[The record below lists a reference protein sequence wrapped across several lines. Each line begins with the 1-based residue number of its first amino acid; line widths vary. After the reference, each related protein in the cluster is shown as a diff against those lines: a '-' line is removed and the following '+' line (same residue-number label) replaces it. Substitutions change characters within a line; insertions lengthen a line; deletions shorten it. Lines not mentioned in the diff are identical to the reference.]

1 MTLNAPKVPRF
12 FILRLLHNFS
22 IRKKLLTVMM
32 ITSSVAMILT
42 GVTFTLYQS
51 LYFNSRLLQNL
62 NSQAEIISY
71 NSMGALAFM
80 DANDGRDTLQSLNP
94 INSMMSAT
102 LFDAQGHIFASW
114 RRKSSNI
121 IPPLPKWNGVKKQ
134 GKHILIA
141 KRISKEG
148 QFLGTLLLQSSSSQM
163 TTFLTNSLLV
173 MALLFLLS
181 TLISLALS
189 HYLQG
194 LISRPV
200 NYLAG
205 IMEKVSKVQ
214 EYSLRSELQSD
225 DEIGA
230 LSSYFNTMLS
240 TIEHRDT
247 QLQESQELLQA
258 IIDNTNSV
266 IYLKDTEGHY
276 LMVNRRYHEVILTRT
291 RKIIGA
297 TDREMFPGELAE
309 KFILFDRQVMAT
321 GALMEIEEQIP
332 HTDSLHTYISAKF
345 PLRRPT
351 GEIYAL
357 AGISTDITERKNAE
371 VELRQLRNY
380 LDNVI
385 DSMPSA
391 LIGIDAQGKITRW
404 NHEAE
409 VLSGLREQEATGC
422 MLDAVLPEFSEQLQK
437 VQEAIDSRE
446 VQAADRVSYHKD
458 GIHLYK
464 EVTVYPLIAN
474 GIEGAV
480 LRVDDITER
489 IQIEEMM
496 IQTEKMMSVGGLA
509 AGMAHEI
516 NNPLGIMIQAV
527 QNIERRVSPHLDANL
542 KAAEECHTSVETI
555 YNYLEKRMVLALI
568 EDIREAGTRAAK
580 IVANMLQFSRRSESA
595 RQSVNL
601 PELIDQTIELAAN
614 DYDLKKKYD
623 FRHIEI
629 IKKYQDK
636 LPPIQLMETEIEQVL
651 LNLLKNAAQAIA
663 EQEEKTDPP
672 QITISLSSTADS
684 IILVVQDN
692 GPGIPDAIRKR
703 VFEPFFTTKPVG
715 SGTGLGLSVSYMI
728 ISNNH
733 RGKMEVE
740 ASEPHGAL
748 FRITLPLIM
757 PSEMNR
763 QRPKA

>member
-1 MTLNAPKVPRF
+1 MTNSIPQPSRF

-22 IRKKLLTVMM
+22 IRNKLLSVMM

-51 LYFNSRLLQNL
+51 LYFNSRLLQDL
-62 NSQAEIISY
+62 SSQAEVISQ
-71 NSMGALAFM
+71 NSMGALAFL
-80 DANDGRDTLQSLNP
+80 DAVDGRDTLQSLKTVD
-94 INSMMSAT
+94 SMLSAT
-102 LFDAQGHIFASW
+102 LFDAQGQVLASW
-114 RRKSSNI
+114 QRDGSNI
-121 IPPLPKWNGVKKQ
+121 APPLPQWQGVRKQ
-134 GKHILIA
+134 RSHILVA
-141 KRISKEG
+141 KPIHKEG
-148 QFLGTLLLQSSSSQM
+148 QFLGTLLLHSSSSQM

-181 TLISLALS
+181 TAITLALS

-194 LISRPV
+194 VISAPI
-200 NYLAG
+200 NYLAR
-205 IMEKVSKVQ
+205 IMEEVASVQ
-214 EYSLRSELQSD
+214 KYSLRSELQSD
-225 DEIGA
+225 DELGA
-230 LSSYFNTMLS
+230 LSSYFNSMLS

-258 IIDNTNSV
+258 IINNTSSV
-266 IYLKDTEGHY
+266 IYLKDMEGRY
-276 LMVNRRYHEVILTRT
+276 LLVNRRYREVVLTQTKEIL
-291 RKIIGA
+291 GA
-297 TDREMFPGELAE
+297 TDTELFPPDLAE
-309 KFILFDRQVMAT
+309 QFSRFDARVLEAGRLLEQ
-321 GALMEIEEQIP
+321 EEQVP
-332 HTDSLHTYISAKF
+332 HEDGIHTYISAKF

-371 VELRQLRNY
+371 IELRQLRNY

-391 LIGIDAQGKITRW
+391 LIGVDAQGKITRW

-409 VLSGLREQEATGC
+409 LLSGLTEPEATGY
-422 MLDAVLPEFSEQLQK
+422 MLDTVLPEFKEQLQK
-437 VQEAIDSRE
+437 VQRAISHRK
-446 VQAADRVSYHKD
+446 VQTADRICYLKEGGHLHKE
-458 GIHLYK
+458 I
-464 EVTVYPLIAN
+464 TVYPLVAN
-474 GIEGAV
+474 RIEGAV

-489 IQIEEMM
+489 VQIEEMM

-527 QNIERRVSPHLDANL
+527 QNIERRVSPQLKANL
-542 KAAEECHTSVETI
+542 KVAEECHTSVDTI
-555 YNYLEKRMVLALI
+555 HSYLEKRMILTLI
-568 EDIREAGTRAAK
+568 EDIRVAGARAAK
-580 IVANMLQFSRRSESA
+580 IVSNMLQFSRRSESA
-595 RQSVNL
+595 RQSVDL
-601 PELIDQTIELAAN
+601 PELIDQTLELAAN

-629 IKKYQDK
+629 IKEYQEN
-636 LPPIQLMETEIEQVL
+636 LPPIQLMETEIEQVF

-663 EQEEKTDPP
+663 EQETREGSP
-672 QITISLSSTADS
+672 QITIRLSTRDNSV
-684 IILVVQDN
+684 IIVIADN
-692 GPGIPDAIRKR
+692 GPGISAKDRNR

-728 ISNNH
+728 VTNNH

-740 ASEPHGAL
+740 SLQPHGAL
-748 FRITLPLIM
+748 FRITLPLTM
-757 PSEMNR
+757 DADTR
-763 QRPKA
+763 KQRTV